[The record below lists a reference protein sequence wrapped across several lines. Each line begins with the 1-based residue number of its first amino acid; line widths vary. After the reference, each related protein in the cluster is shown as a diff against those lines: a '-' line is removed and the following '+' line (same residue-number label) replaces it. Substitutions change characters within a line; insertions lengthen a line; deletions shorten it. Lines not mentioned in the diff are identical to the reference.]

1 MERNKIV
8 IYLTKI
14 LVLLK
19 NWFFLLS
26 SMVLSFLVP
35 IQPIIIV
42 TTMVAFFD
50 WFLKLYCVYKTEGKG
65 GIKSDKI
72 QDTFF
77 KIILY
82 AAFIITCFTIDQLFF
97 KTLCYDLF
105 FLLFDESTAQWLT
118 KVQLSIVGALM
129 ILVRETKSIDENW
142 ESAFGIS
149 PIDLINKH
157 FGWLF
162 QWRKSF

>member
-1 MERNKIV
+1 MERKQIV
-8 IYLTKI
+8 IYLTKL

-19 NWFFLLS
+19 NWFFLLFS
-26 SMVLSFLVP
+26 TVLSFLIP

-42 TTMVAFFD
+42 TTIVALFD
-50 WFLKLYCVYKTEGKG
+50 WFLKLYCIYTTEGKSA
-65 GIKSDKI
+65 IKSNKM

-77 KIILY
+77 KIIIY
-82 AAFIITCFTIDQLFF
+82 AAFVTTLFTIDQLFI

-105 FLLFDESTAQWLT
+105 ALMFEEATAQWLT
-118 KVQLSIVGALM
+118 KVQLAIVGTFM
-129 ILVRETKSIDENW
+129 ILIREAKSIDENW